1 MEQKA
6 EDLSSVGVAVRI
18 RPLNNTEKA
27 QNSQTCVTISKKD
40 RTVTMGK
47 ERTFTFDHVFGTDSK
62 QVDVF
67 ENCAKDLVLSVFNG
81 YNATMLAYGQTSTG
95 KTYTMGTGQLSNMK
109 DEEIGIIP
117 RVIFMIFNEIEKR
130 KLQSEFIIKVSF
142 LEIYNEDIH
151 DLLGSN
157 SMVPEKPI
165 SIREDKGNIFL
176 MGLHEEIVVNCEEM
190 MTCLEKGTLQRIV
203 ASTLMNAT
211 SSRSHAIF
219 TINIEQQ
226 TIEVQP
232 EVTEGQEYMIGKF
245 HFVDL
250 AGSERAKRSG
260 ASGATLREGISI
272 NKGLLCLGN
281 VISALTED
289 GQKRNYVPYRDSK
302 LTRILQDSLG
312 GNAKTFMIA
321 CISPAEINFEESL
334 NTLKYASRARNI
346 KNKPVV
352 NRDPQSAV
360 ISALK
365 QELAVLKNEIKNYQ
379 KLFCNSEN
387 LELKANFEAMK
398 IDFFEDEE
406 LKNSKIKVQ
415 KLEKKLEQAVNELE
429 YNKGKINDSNIQ
441 ILVIRKERDILK
453 IKLEK
458 YAEILAS
465 QGIIVEHEEK
475 SFRLVDEYCETI
487 EKLTKIS
494 ESKEKLIT
502 ELQSLNE
509 SLEKSLARESSLLQ
523 KRTEEL
529 ETLKREK
536 KLGKSEA
543 EKIFTKNLDDYG
555 KIFAETIMASLE
567 KQDSEFIDS
576 EEPQVSEETQSKEEL
591 ANVDNKIKEKQ
602 EIMKNIEEAF
612 KDLQVQLL
620 EEMSNQYYKKIEE
633 LELEKKNTE
642 KERDQALEKMKE
654 SSVSDKQVVSER
666 FRSKIVG
673 LEEKLKENKA
683 KDKELT
689 TLQKLV
695 ETQKFQL
702 AKLDEE
708 IRKAKV
714 ERIRLQKKIKAES
727 EEIQK

>member
-429 YNKGKINDSNIQ
+429 YNKGQINDSNIQ

>member
-95 KTYTMGTGQLSNMK
+95 KTYTMGSGQLSNMK

-429 YNKGKINDSNIQ
+429 YNKGQINDSNIQ

>member
-95 KTYTMGTGQLSNMK
+95 KTYTMGSGQLSNMK

-281 VISALTED
+281 VISALTEY

-302 LTRILQDSLG
+302 LTRI
-312 GNAKTFMIA
+312 
-321 CISPAEINFEESL
+321 
-334 NTLKYASRARNI
+334 
-346 KNKPVV
+346 
-352 NRDPQSAV
+352 
-360 ISALK
+360 
-365 QELAVLKNEIKNYQ
+365 
-379 KLFCNSEN
+379 
-387 LELKANFEAMK
+387 
-398 IDFFEDEE
+398 
-406 LKNSKIKVQ
+406 
-415 KLEKKLEQAVNELE
+415 
-429 YNKGKINDSNIQ
+429 
-441 ILVIRKERDILK
+441 
-453 IKLEK
+453 
-458 YAEILAS
+458 
-465 QGIIVEHEEK
+465 
-475 SFRLVDEYCETI
+475 
-487 EKLTKIS
+487 
-494 ESKEKLIT
+494 
-502 ELQSLNE
+502 
-509 SLEKSLARESSLLQ
+509 
-523 KRTEEL
+523 
-529 ETLKREK
+529 
-536 KLGKSEA
+536 
-543 EKIFTKNLDDYG
+543 
-555 KIFAETIMASLE
+555 
-567 KQDSEFIDS
+567 
-576 EEPQVSEETQSKEEL
+576 
-591 ANVDNKIKEKQ
+591 
-602 EIMKNIEEAF
+602 
-612 KDLQVQLL
+612 
-620 EEMSNQYYKKIEE
+620 
-633 LELEKKNTE
+633 
-642 KERDQALEKMKE
+642 
-654 SSVSDKQVVSER
+654 
-666 FRSKIVG
+666 
-673 LEEKLKENKA
+673 
-683 KDKELT
+683 
-689 TLQKLV
+689 
-695 ETQKFQL
+695 
-702 AKLDEE
+702 
-708 IRKAKV
+708 
-714 ERIRLQKKIKAES
+714 
-727 EEIQK
+727 